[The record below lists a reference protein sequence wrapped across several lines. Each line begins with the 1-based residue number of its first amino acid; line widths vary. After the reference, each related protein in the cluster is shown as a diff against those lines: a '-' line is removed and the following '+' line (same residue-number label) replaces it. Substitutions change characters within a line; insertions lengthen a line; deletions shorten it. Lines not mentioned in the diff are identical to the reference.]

1 MTAVGTGTS
10 GITAAVNN
18 GATVLFDGTY
28 TVEVADGVAVLKN
41 GNTVL
46 ASTELA
52 SDSGSISF
60 DGVTFTISSVTSG
73 SATFVVES
81 GFHSSVA
88 GSNDSLVFQIGANS
102 HQTTDMSI
110 GDMSAKALGLKNFN
124 GESLSVATRAAAEKW
139 IGILDKAIE
148 KVSSQ
153 RAVLGAKQNRLES
166 TITSLQISEQNI
178 QAAES
183 RIRDADMAA
192 EMMQFTRLNILQQTG
207 TAMLAN
213 ANAAPQSVLSLF

>member
-1 MTAVGTGTS
+1 M
-10 GITAAVNN
+10 
-18 GATVLFDGTY
+18 
-28 TVEVADGVAVLKN
+28 
-41 GNTVL
+41 
-46 ASTELA
+46 
-52 SDSGSISF
+52 
-60 DGVTFTISSVTSG
+60 
-73 SATFVVES
+73 
-81 GFHSSVA
+81 A